1 MGFTVS
7 YQKSSGITV
16 KDEFGDEGIYDFV
29 EGGVLKIVSP
39 DGNGKLSYTS
49 PTVWQGVSADKEH
62 KPGRPKPKGEGR
74 SRSRGAVLG

>member
-1 MGFTVS
+1 VAFTVK

-16 KDEFGDEGIYDFV
+16 TDEFGDEGIYDFV

-39 DGNGKLSYTS
+39 DGNDKLSYTA
-49 PTVWQGVSADKEH
+49 PAIWQSVSADKEH

-74 SRSRGAVLG
+74 SRSRAVVIG